1 MNEYRTGNVKEL
13 NRMAIHNPKI
23 LITNIIVLK

>member
-1 MNEYRTGNVKEL
+1 MNEYHTGNVKKL

-23 LITNIIVLK
+23 PITNIIVLK